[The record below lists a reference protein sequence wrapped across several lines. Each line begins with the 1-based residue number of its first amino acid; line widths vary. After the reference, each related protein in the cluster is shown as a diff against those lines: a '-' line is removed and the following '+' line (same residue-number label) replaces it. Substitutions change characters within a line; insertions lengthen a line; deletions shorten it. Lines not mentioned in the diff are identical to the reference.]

1 MEGNFEDIIKKEF
14 DREDEEIRR
23 SIAEREDVDAEF
35 AALQADDSMKQEFRQ
50 MLSERSSAASEDEE
64 LLAQMSEEGREAYR
78 LGLELLKKREHRDRN
93 RAAGAGNPKNPECS
107 GIAISEDHSVEIAE
121 DFTGEVVDKVRMM
134 ITEDTPL
141 ATAEDEFEEAS
152 KDRLGKKVIRFF
164 VKKPYV
170 AVVMVAVLTMGLG
183 ITSFGGKKYVMDII
197 NEMLPGKEQ
206 TTLDSKDEEREYSD
220 RENDEIYA
228 KTDKELGIDAV
239 RTVYL
244 PEAYELEDV
253 DIDSEADWAYISYTD
268 EKEGWLHYFM
278 YVNQADQ
285 SVSVYHDDEMLSQEQ
300 IILSDTLI
308 DITKYKNA
316 DDSVYYEATF
326 IYENVNYRLTSNT
339 EKKEFE
345 KIVKNL
351 FFY

>member
-14 DREDEEIRR
+14 DKEDEEIRR

-93 RAAGAGNPKNPECS
+93 RVASAGNPKNPECS
-107 GIAISEDHSVEIAE
+107 GTAISKDHSVEIAE

-134 ITEDTPL
+134 ITEDAPL
-141 ATAEDEFEEAS
+141 AIAENEFEEAS
-152 KDRLGKKVIRFF
+152 EERLGKKVIRFF

-170 AVVMVAVLTMGLG
+170 AVVMVVVLTMGVG
-183 ITSFGGKKYVMDII
+183 MTSFGGKKYVMDII
-197 NEMLPGKEQ
+197 NEMFPGKEQ
-206 TTLDSKDEEREYSD
+206 TTLNSKDEEREYSD
-220 RENDEIYA
+220 RKPDEVYA
-228 KTDKELGIDAV
+228 QVNQELGINMV
-239 RTVYL
+239 EFFYL
-244 PEAYELEDV
+244 PKDYNLAEV
-253 DIDSEADWAYISYTD
+253 DIDSNADRAYISYTD
-268 EKEGWLHYFM
+268 DKEGWIQYFM

-285 SVSVYHDDEMLSQEQ
+285 SVSVYHDDEMVKEEQ

-308 DITKYKNA
+308 NIIKYKNT

-326 IYENVNYRLTSNT
+326 IYENVNYRLTANVEES
-339 EKKEFE
+339 EFK